1 MKDLTVIITCYNK
14 YPMINYI
21 VEFFNRHYMDNIEV
35 ICIDDHSAWLDDM
48 MPEWKKIK
56 YIVNPINQGI
66 GKVRQQA
73 LELAVGKYIV
83 FVDGDD
89 IPCENYLSVI
99 LEAIK
104 SNADVIQ
111 FTAIGWPQG
120 DLIEDD
126 KMVWNKAYRRQFIL
140 DNNLS
145 FLPHE
150 VGEDMDFNEAFYALN
165 PKIYKV
171 KDIIYIYN
179 MVTDGLTHTLFNYQP
194 IINP

>member
-1 MKDLTVIITCYNK
+1 
-14 YPMINYI
+14 
-21 VEFFNRHYMDNIEV
+21 
-35 ICIDDHSAWLDDM
+35 

-73 LELAVGKYIV
+73 LELAMGKYIV

-150 VGEDMDFNEAFYALN
+150 VGEDMDFNEAFYALEREARAVGMSLN
-165 PKIYKV
+165 RT
-171 KDIIYIYN
+171 KDITTIHN
-179 MVTDGLTHTLFNYQP
+179 EEFDPGSG
-194 IINP
+194 